1 MAQSSSNAAGRPVLV
16 AGSLDTKGAEVAFLR
31 DRLRAGGLAVQ
42 VIDFG
47 ILGPPPFQPEV
58 PRDTI
63 AEAAGES
70 IADLVSA
77 ADRGR
82 AVAAMQ
88 KGLAAWV
95 RRRRETDPPA
105 GMLAIGGSA
114 GTAVATA
121 GMRELPIGVPKL
133 MVSTMASGDVRVYVG
148 TSDIC
153 MMYSVADFTGLNR
166 LTTTILSNA
175 ADAIAGMCG
184 HRAPLVET
192 SGRTLL
198 GATMFGVTT
207 PCVNRVKE
215 LVEQAGYELLVFHAT
230 GTGGQAMERLVTDG
244 FIKGVLDITT
254 TELADELVG
263 GVLTAG
269 PHRMEAAAK
278 IGVPQVVS
286 VGALDM
292 VNFGAPE
299 TVPPKF
305 LGRQFYPHNPSV
317 TLMRTTVE
325 ENRQLGTILAG
336 KLNQATGPVTLLLPL
351 RGVSAI
357 DRHGKPFHDENADKA
372 LFDALRSHLRPPVK
386 LVEISCHINDPEFAS
401 AIVAEFFKQMEA
413 PLCQHAGAS
422 TSGGKE

>member
-1 MAQSSSNAAGRPVLV
+1 MATSNSHAGSGPVLV
-16 AGSLDTKGAEVAFLR
+16 VGSLDTKGAEIGFLR
-31 DRLRAGGLAVQ
+31 DRLRAA
-42 VIDFG
+42 G
-47 ILGPPPFQPEV
+47 ITPEVVDIGVLGPPLIPPDV
-58 PRDTI
+58 PREEI
-63 AEAAGES
+63 AQVGGES
-70 IADLVSA
+70 IADLVA
-77 ADRGR
+77 AGDRGR
-82 AVAAMQ
+82 AMAAMH

-95 RRRRETDPPA
+95 RNRREANLPG

-133 MVSTMASGDVRVYVG
+133 MVSTMASGDVRPYVG

-153 MMYSVADFTGLNR
+153 MMYSVADFTGLNS
-166 LTTTILSNA
+166 LTTTILANA

-184 HRAPLVET
+184 HKASLPST

-215 LVEQAGYELLVFHAT
+215 MVEQEGYELLVFHAT

-244 FIKGVLDITT
+244 FIKGVLDVTT

-269 PHRMEAAAK
+269 PHRLEAAGNL
-278 IGVPQVVS
+278 GVPQVVS

-299 TVPPKF
+299 SVPARF
-305 LGRQFYPHNPSV
+305 AGRHFYPHNPAV
-317 TLMRTTVE
+317 TLMRTTPQ
-325 ENRQLGTILAG
+325 ENQQLGEILAR
-336 KLNQATGPVTLLLPL
+336 KLNRATGPVTLLLPL

-357 DRHGKPFHDENADKA
+357 DSPGKPFYDAAADA
-372 LFDALRSHLRPPVK
+372 CLFDAIRKHIGTRVK
-386 LVEISCHINDPEFAS
+386 LVELDLHINDPEFAS
-401 AIVAEFFKQMEA
+401 AIVNEFLKQA
-413 PLCQHAGAS
+413 DTTVPQFAGAS
-422 TSGGKE
+422 ALPGGR